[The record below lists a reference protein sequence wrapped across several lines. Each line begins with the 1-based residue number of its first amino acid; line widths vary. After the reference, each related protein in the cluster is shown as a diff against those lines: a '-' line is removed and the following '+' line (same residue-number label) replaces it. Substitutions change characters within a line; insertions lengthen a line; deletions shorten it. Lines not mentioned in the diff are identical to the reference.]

1 MNARGDFEVEMTPAD
16 SREGPG
22 ATLARMTLEKRWTGD
37 VVGSSSGEMLSAV
50 TTVKGSAGYVAVER
64 FTGHVHGRAGSFTL
78 QHSGTMDR
86 GAPSLRV
93 TVVPDSGTDEL
104 AGIAGTLDIVI
115 DADGHH
121 YLFEY
126 ALAEGD

>member
-1 MNARGDFEVEMTPAD
+1 MIARGDFQVEMTPAD

-22 ATLARMTLEKRWTGD
+22 ATLARLTLAKRWTGD
-37 VVGSSSGEMLSAV
+37 VEGTSAGEMLSAV
-50 TTVKGSAGYVAVER
+50 TAVQGSAGYVAVER
-64 FTGHVHGRAGSFTL
+64 FTGTVHGHAGSFTL

-93 TVVPDSGTDEL
+93 TVVPDSGTDAL
-104 AGIAGTLDIVI
+104 AGITGALDILI

-121 YLFEY
+121 YLLEY
-126 ALAEGD
+126 VVPDGQ